1 MKAKW
6 KPLNRDYHWHYLAPP
21 GCSTSQPYLT
31 FFPCAHE
38 RGYTGL
44 CWESE
49 GKARKKKSTEPHLDQ
64 INEDMEIPHSNV
76 PPKQL
81 LQLHLMGC
89 KRTITQDA
97 VFPLTLLDAFAAF
110 AVPKALKTEKQSFT
124 TGKFITA
131 KPLNGN
137 SNPISVHMA

>member
-1 MKAKW
+1 
-6 KPLNRDYHWHYLAPP
+6 
-21 GCSTSQPYLT
+21 
-31 FFPCAHE
+31 
-38 RGYTGL
+38 
-44 CWESE
+44 
-49 GKARKKKSTEPHLDQ
+49 
-64 INEDMEIPHSNV
+64 MEIPHSNV

-81 LQLHLMGC
+81 LQLHLVGC